1 MMKALYRLGRG
12 ARLAAALAWAVVSGL
27 AEGLFAVVV
36 LFIYRACLL
45 LALSAG
51 ALLFALF
58 RIDSGKRK
66 NGDDSALDE

>member
-1 MMKALYRLGRG
+1 MNRALYRLRRG
-12 ARLAAALAWAVVSGL
+12 ARVSWTLAWALISGL

-36 LFIYRACLL
+36 LFFYRLCLL

-58 RIDSGKRK
+58 RIDAGKRK
-66 NGDDSALDE
+66 NGEGPLDD

>member
-1 MMKALYRLGRG
+1 MSKAFYRFTRG
-12 ARLAAALAWAVVSGL
+12 ARVSCTLAWALVSGL
-27 AEGLFAVVV
+27 AEGVFSV
-36 LFIYRACLL
+36 LKLLVYRACLL

-66 NGDDSALDE
+66 NGADSSLD